1 MHTVKTMMNRIE
13 TGYCKDDEYFPYF
26 VIVLVISFLIVSM
39 YTIKIENLLLQINSM
54 ETRHDM
60 DSEIAEEKLDSLYE
74 EYDVLNE
81 KYNELKEKTAQILLC
96 VDQIHK
102 NVEDDE

>member
-13 TGYCKDDEYFPYF
+13 MGYCKDDDYFPHF
-26 VIVLVISFLIVSM
+26 VILLVVSFLVISM

-60 DSEIAEEKLDSLYE
+60 DSEIAGEKLDSLQE
-74 EYDVLNE
+74 EYDVLKE
-81 KYNELKEKTAQILLC
+81 KYNELKEKTSHTLLWL
-96 VDQIHK
+96 
-102 NVEDDE
+102 DEVYKIMEQDE